1 MASYHFHL
9 AHVSRGAGQSAVAA
23 AAYRAGECLRDDYYG
38 EVHDFTKKGG
48 VIMSEIILPDN
59 APERFTNREMLW
71 NEVEEIEKNKRAQ
84 LAYSFDFTLQNELS
98 MEENIEVAEKFI
110 RENFTARGMI
120 CDVAIHSPG
129 RGPDDNPNPHVHVL
143 VPMRPLNENGT
154 WGAKQRREYIL
165 DENGNRIRGED
176 GKYLFAYHHVFLAG
190 LLLST
195 AVTL

>member
-1 MASYHFHL
+1 
-9 AHVSRGAGQSAVAA
+9 
-23 AAYRAGECLRDDYYG
+23 
-38 EVHDFTKKGG
+38 
-48 VIMSEIILPDN
+48 
-59 APERFTNREMLW
+59 
-71 NEVEEIEKNKRAQ
+71 
-84 LAYSFDFTLQNELS
+84 
-98 MEENIEVAEKFI
+98 
-110 RENFTARGMI
+110 MI